1 MKKSWNIW
9 NGETKTL
16 YSNRYSLLK
25 SIFYGTSRGQ
35 FLVQTTKLAE
45 NKQKGDEMNYLIGI
59 IFLALIGYIF
69 EQRRHIKFLKQ
80 VNFNQETRHIM
91 TDHEIFLLKHQIGT
105 YVYSLETLGYSQDK
119 MNKRDYTRHEP
130 SPEHLQKNLEE
141 FQRKQSIYRSKN
153 IKFETELELRGV
165 K

>member
-1 MKKSWNIW
+1 MKIA
-9 NGETKTL
+9 
-16 YSNRYSLLK
+16 
-25 SIFYGTSRGQ
+25 IM
-35 FLVQTTKLAE
+35 V
-45 NKQKGDEMNYLIGI
+45 
-59 IFLALIGYIF
+59 IFLGLIGYIF

-80 VNFNQETRHIM
+80 VNYNQETRHIM

-105 YVYSLETLGYSQDK
+105 YVYSLETLGYSQYK
-119 MNKRDYTRHEP
+119 INKGDYTRHEP

>member
-1 MKKSWNIW
+1 MKIA
-9 NGETKTL
+9 
-16 YSNRYSLLK
+16 
-25 SIFYGTSRGQ
+25 IM
-35 FLVQTTKLAE
+35 V
-45 NKQKGDEMNYLIGI
+45 
-59 IFLALIGYIF
+59 IFLGLIGYIF

-80 VNFNQETRHIM
+80 VNYNQETCHIM

-105 YVYSLETLGYSQDK
+105 YVYSLETLGYSQYK
-119 MNKRDYTRHEP
+119 INKGDYTRHEP
-130 SPEHLQKNLEE
+130 SPEHLQKILEE

>member
-1 MKKSWNIW
+1 MCSMKKSWNIW

-45 NKQKGDEMNYLIGI
+45 NKQKGYEMNYLIGI

-69 EQRRHIKFLKQ
+69 EQRRHINFLKQ
-80 VNFNQETRHIM
+80 VNFN
-91 TDHEIFLLKHQIGT
+91 
-105 YVYSLETLGYSQDK
+105 
-119 MNKRDYTRHEP
+119 
-130 SPEHLQKNLEE
+130 
-141 FQRKQSIYRSKN
+141 
-153 IKFETELELRGV
+153 
-165 K
+165 